1 MFDPFNLTV
10 DVVLSLVIIFGLL
23 TCMAYMTWFERRV
36 ISKLQAR
43 IGPNKTGWQG
53 LMQPIAD
60 AVKLFFKEDIRPV
73 QADRLLFVIA
83 PAISLFAALI
93 AFAVIP
99 VGPSIWIAGVEIPL
113 QISDLP
119 VGVVY
124 LLAASSLGV
133 YGLVLGG
140 WGSGS
145 KYSLLGALRAAAQVV
160 SYELILGIS
169 VVSVVIVSG
178 TLSLGG
184 IVEAQS
190 NSLWYVLMQPVAFVL
205 FMIAAVAETN
215 RAPFDLPEAES
226 ELVAGYHTEYSGMR
240 FAMYFIAEYVGMISM
255 SAVAATLFFGGWTF
269 PFLPGGPWWLILK
282 MLFFLFLF
290 VWLRAT
296 LPRLRYDQLMRLC
309 WAYLLPI
316 GLINIAVTAIIVA
329 AIG

>member
-1 MFDPFNLTV
+1 MFDPFTLTV
-10 DVVLSLVIIFGLL
+10 SVVLSLIIIFGLL
-23 TCMAYMTWFERRV
+23 TTMAYMTWFERRV
-36 ISKLQAR
+36 ISRLQAR
-43 IGPNKTGWQG
+43 IGPNKTGWEG
-53 LMQPIAD
+53 LLQPLAD

-73 QADRLLFVIA
+73 LSDRLLYVVA

-99 VGPSIWIAGVEIPL
+99 IGPTLNIGGTEVPL
-113 QISDLP
+113 QIADLP

-160 SYELILGIS
+160 SYELILGVSI
-169 VVSVVIVSG
+169 VSVVIVSG

-184 IVEAQS
+184 IVDVQS
-190 NSLWYVLMQPVAFVL
+190 HSVWYVVVQPVAFVL
-205 FMIAAVAETN
+205 FMIAAIAETN

-240 FAMYFIAEYVGMISM
+240 FAMYFIAEY
-255 SAVAATLFFGGWTF
+255 
-269 PFLPGGPWWLILK
+269 
-282 MLFFLFLF
+282 
-290 VWLRAT
+290 
-296 LPRLRYDQLMRLC
+296 
-309 WAYLLPI
+309 
-316 GLINIAVTAIIVA
+316 
-329 AIG
+329 